1 MKKQILYTGVLSLS
15 LLASPVMADQLIF
28 ENGDVLTGQIYH
40 IDGEAYHFKTSFG
53 SMVEIPREQVVSHIV
68 GDVED
73 VTNDDVVTQV
83 MDEEQ
88 ESEPTLQK
96 TVQQAPEKK
105 ESSSFVYQTIEENLG
120 LQTTGYLRF
129 GANLQEGNT
138 EKSGMKFQGE
148 IKTDLDKKNRV
159 ILRGDFAYA
168 EEDGDVSENN
178 RSFAGIYDHFMSEK
192 WFISSNAKFKT
203 DKEAEL
209 DLQTTLG
216 VGLGYQAYKGEDLN
230 LSFTLGPTY
239 LQEDFETGE
248 TEESFAG
255 RWAVDYD
262 QQFFDKRLKLF
273 HNHIILQSFED
284 GENFQLESV
293 TGASIPITEHFKG
306 IAQVE
311 YDFDNMPATGSERD
325 DTTYSLNLGYE
336 W

>member
-1 MKKQILYTGVLSLS
+1 MKKHVLYTGLLSLS
-15 LLASPVMADQLIF
+15 LIASPVFADQLVF
-28 ENGDVLTGQIYH
+28 ENGDVLTGEIYH

-53 SMVEIPREQVVSHIV
+53 SVIEVPKGKVISHSV
-68 GDVED
+68 GDDDTDPMLEEEI
-73 VTNDDVVTQV
+73 VTTETEAQEETVV
-83 MDEEQ
+83 
-88 ESEPTLQK
+88 QK
-96 TVQQAPEKK
+96 AEEKK
-105 ESSSFVYQTIEENLG
+105 ESSSFVYQTIENNLG
-120 LQTTGYLRF
+120 LKTTGYLRF
-129 GANLQEGNT
+129 GSSLQEGNT

-148 IKTDLDKKNRV
+148 VKTDLDKSNRV

-168 EEDGDVSENN
+168 EVDGDVSENN
-178 RSFAGIYDHFMSEK
+178 RSFAGIYDHFLNEK
-192 WFISSNAKFKT
+192 WFVSSNAKFKT

-216 VGLGYQAYKGEDLN
+216 VGLGYQPYKGDDLN
-230 LSFTLGPTY
+230 LSLTLGPTY

-248 TEESFAG
+248 TEEAITG

-273 HNHIILQSFED
+273 HNHTILQSFEE
-284 GENFQLESV
+284 GENFQLEST

-306 IAQVE
+306 IAQME
-311 YDFDNMPATGSERD
+311 YDFDNLPATGSERS